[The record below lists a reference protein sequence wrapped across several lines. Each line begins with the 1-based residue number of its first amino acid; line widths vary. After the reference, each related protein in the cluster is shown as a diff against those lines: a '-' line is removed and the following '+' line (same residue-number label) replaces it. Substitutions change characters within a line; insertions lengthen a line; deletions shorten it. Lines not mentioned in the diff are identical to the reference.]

1 MRTTIS
7 VLLASTCAEALL
19 LSAPLA
25 AGSSTS
31 APIISARAV
40 YMLAKD
46 SGLKIQMQDSLLNDG
61 AACRFLTDTQ
71 REIVSDLLGRDAG
84 EQDTLYECDMP
95 AQDSSLT
102 CFLLPD
108 SWHMNDGQKE
118 GSRPKWLCM
127 ENPHPNSSLIP
138 EDSY

>member
-1 MRTTIS
+1 MRTIAS

-19 LSAPLA
+19 LSPIA

-31 APIISARAV
+31 AAVTARGAAV
-40 YMLAKD
+40 SMLAKE
-46 SGLKIQMQDSLLNDG
+46 SGLKIQMQDTVLNDG

-102 CFLLPD
+102 CFLLPEQ
-108 SWHMNDGQKE
+108 WHMNEGQKE
-118 GSRPKWLCM
+118 TSRPKWLCM
-127 ENPHPNSSLIP
+127 ENPHPHNSLVP